1 MPKNVGNEIWIGTI
15 PYRAI
20 YFQDSKSGKKKLYL
34 IKDIKVPRFY
44 GFNEVKGDTIELHIL
59 TDSSQVL
66 YGTCA
71 YFCIIQG
78 NDIKIS
84 FIIGKSCLVPLN
96 SKVLTIPKL
105 ELQTAVI
112 ASRMK
117 GKIVDDLEL
126 VGDLSTDS
134 FILALK
140 RLIARR
146 GQPKVMYSDNGSN
159 FRGAEKELGD
169 LFSKIDFDKVSK
181 TLTNDNINRKF
192 IPPLS
197 SWMGGAWESVAKL
210 TKKALRIVTYDR
222 PMYEDS
228 LSTFIAEIESVLN
241 LNSRPLTSVTDDP
254 NDYNVL
260 TPNHFILG
268 RESLPF
274 TLNTE

>member
-1 MPKNVGNEIWIGTI
+1 MVSVLCS
-15 PYRAI
+15 I
-20 YFQDSKSGKKKLYL
+20 YDPLGFIAPCILESKFIAQECWKRNLDWDDPLPCDLLSRFKKWQKKLYL

-44 GFNEVKGDTIELHIL
+44 GFNEVKGDTIELHIF

-197 SWMGGAWESVAKL
+197 
-210 TKKALRIVTYDR
+210 
-222 PMYEDS
+222 
-228 LSTFIAEIESVLN
+228 
-241 LNSRPLTSVTDDP
+241 
-254 NDYNVL
+254 
-260 TPNHFILG
+260 
-268 RESLPF
+268 
-274 TLNTE
+274 